1 MAVKKQT
8 QGKEPVGSLI
18 GRIRQNKAVLWGVGA
33 VLAAG
38 LIYIGLTL
46 MTNNKINTLLND
58 WDKQRTEAFVQELSL
73 EKELDVLSEK
83 FELTL
88 SDENVEPGLIK
99 QGSVDARALDKKYET
114 LEAETDDQWK
124 GQISAIKEL
133 QGNILFKLTGKK
145 QRELVATLPA
155 ALEAE
160 LSTEKSRKENLAA
173 SGYFVNYF
181 DLLDGVIAYYP
192 AFDEQDPAKALAMSS
207 TLQKFGD
214 STDLYR
220 EQEVKDVLPVS
231 YKGFKAGATGLGQF
245 YQLLELANKPDAS
258 QADYYKAVDLS
269 NQSQKNVTTFV
280 NSWEESMK
288 EVLVF
293 VSSDI
298 TKTDGRVYQFITQYK
313 GGTLATVKPS
323 FNVTR
328 ELVLA
333 IQSGSDEYS
342 NSTANAPLNP
352 EDLPSLISTLK
363 SRNITT
369 WLPSNPEGMSLVKRD
384 GNAILKFKLN
394 GQDQEKVLFSVDVDA
409 PTNQTT

>member
-1 MAVKKQT
+1 MAEKNIGT
-8 QGKEPVGSLI
+8 GKWSAKTVLKRVG
-18 GRIRQNKAVLWGVGA
+18 QNKALLWGVGA
-33 VLAAG
+33 VVAAG
-38 LIYIGLTL
+38 LIYVGLTV
-46 MTNNKINTLLND
+46 MTNDKINTVLND
-58 WDKQRTEAFVQELSL
+58 WDKQRTEVFVQALSL

-114 LEAETDDQWK
+114 LETETDDQWK

-133 QGNILFKLTGKK
+133 QANPLFKLAGKK
-145 QRELVATLPA
+145 QRELMATLPA

-192 AFDEQDPAKALAMSS
+192 AFDEQDPAKALAMSG
-207 TLQKFGD
+207 TLQKFSD

-220 EQEVKDVLPVS
+220 EQEIKDVLPVS
-231 YKGFKAGATGLGQF
+231 YKGFKAGITGLGQF
-245 YQLLELANKPDAS
+245 YQVLEIVNKPGYS
-258 QADYYKAVDLS
+258 QADYYRAVDLS

-293 VSSDI
+293 VTSDI
-298 TKTDGRVYQFITQYK
+298 TKTDARVYQFITQYK

-352 EDLPSLISTLK
+352 EDLPSLINTLK
-363 SRNITT
+363 SKNITT

-394 GQDQEKVLFSVDVDA
+394 GQDQEKVLFSVDSEGS
-409 PTNQTT
+409 TTQST